1 MKFAREWS
9 DKLWHSPTS
18 QRDVVLLHCLPMW
31 IWMTWKGHCF
41 SPSFLPFFNCLTA
54 HFLWH
59 TWVWT
64 STTGPNLKCSY
75 ISRQKLFFLIFFCTQ
90 LFPECPRYQMYWN
103 KILLVLLLPVS
114 VMNHDT
120 FLRPTRTPLQL
131 HSFICHV
138 INLTLTLIF
147 VLNLNP

>member
-1 MKFAREWS
+1 MAQSNKSTWCCSAS
-9 DKLWHSPTS
+9 
-18 QRDVVLLHCLPMW
+18 LPSYVNLNDL
-31 IWMTWKGHCF
+31 KRSFF
-41 SPSFLPFFNCLTA
+41 SPSFLPFFNCLTE

-64 STTGPNLKCSY
+64 STTGPNLKCLY

-131 HSFICHV
+131 QSFIRHV